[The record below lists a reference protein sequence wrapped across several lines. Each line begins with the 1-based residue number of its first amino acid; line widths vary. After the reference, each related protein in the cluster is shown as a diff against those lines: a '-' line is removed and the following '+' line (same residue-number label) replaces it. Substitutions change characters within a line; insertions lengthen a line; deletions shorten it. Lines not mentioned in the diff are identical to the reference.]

1 MKDRRSQYDI
11 SNTIDISDAYQV
23 QQAVLD
29 VFSDVYPTFNRQALQ
44 QAFED
49 CNKLFD
55 GEHPDYLPCD
65 TLYHDKQHTMDMT
78 LALSRLIN
86 GHDRTVTKD
95 ERIGADRAVLGIITA
110 LYHDSGYMRRK
121 HDHKHHNGA
130 EYTLTHVSRSAEYL
144 KRYFHKIN
152 LGEFSQTSAN
162 MVHYTGLEVA
172 PAQIRLPDEKTHK
185 VGHMLGT
192 SDLIAQMSDRC
203 YLEKCYQRL
212 YIEFVLAG
220 IAVQVDKNGKEHIIY
235 DSAEDL
241 LRKTPGFFE
250 REIKIRLDKLFN
262 KVYEYETAYFKGKH
276 SYIQGVY
283 QNLEQL
289 QKILKSNDFSTLNR
303 RPPENYGT
311 ENFPGLEEYLNM
323 YPQQKG
329 VFKAR

>member
-11 SNTIDISDAYQV
+11 SNTVDISDAYQV
-23 QQAVLD
+23 QQAVLE
-29 VFSDVYPTFNRQALQ
+29 VFADVYPTFNRQALQ
-44 QAFED
+44 RAFED

-86 GHDRTVTKD
+86 GHDSSVAKD
-95 ERIGADRAVLGIITA
+95 ERIGSDRAVVGIITA

-121 HDHKHHNGA
+121 HDRKHHNGA
-130 EYTLTHVSRSAEYL
+130 EYTLTHVSRSAAYL
-144 KRYFHKIN
+144 KRYLHKIN
-152 LGEFSQTSAN
+152 LGEYSQVSAN

-172 PAQIRLPDEKTHK
+172 PTHIRLPDEKTHM
-185 VGHMLGT
+185 VGYMLGT

-220 IAVQVDKNGKEHIIY
+220 IAVQVDAQGKEHIIY
-235 DSAEDL
+235 ASAEDL
-241 LRKTPGFFE
+241 LRKTPSFFE

-262 KVYEYETAYFKGKH
+262 KVYEHENIYFKKKF
-276 SYIQGVY
+276 SYMEGVY

-289 QKILKSNDFSTLNR
+289 KKILESNDFSVLNR

-311 ENFPGLEEYLNM
+311 ENFPGLDEYLNLH
-323 YPQQKG
+323 PQQKG
-329 VFKAR
+329 LYRAR

>member
-11 SNTIDISDAYQV
+11 SNTVDISDAYQV
-23 QQAVLD
+23 QQAVLG
-29 VFSDVYPTFNRQALQ
+29 VFDDVYPTFNRQALQ
-44 QAFED
+44 RAFED

-86 GHDRTVTKD
+86 GHDSSVAKN
-95 ERIGADRAVLGIITA
+95 ERIGPDRAVIGIITA

-121 HDHKHHNGA
+121 YDRKHHNGA
-130 EYTLTHVSRSAEYL
+130 EYTLTHVSRSAEFL
-144 KRYFHKIN
+144 KRYLHKIN
-152 LGEFSQTSAN
+152 LGEYSHISAN
-162 MVHYTGLEVA
+162 MVHYTGLEVS
-172 PAQIRLPDEKTHK
+172 PTHIRLPDEKTHM

-220 IAVQVDKNGKEHIIY
+220 IAVQVDAQGKEHIIY
-235 DSAEDL
+235 DSPEDL

-250 REIKIRLDKLFN
+250 HEIKIRLDKLFN
-262 KVYEYETAYFKGKH
+262 KVYEYENTYFKEKF

-283 QNLEQL
+283 QNLKLLE
-289 QKILKSNDFSTLNR
+289 KILETNDFSILNR

-311 ENFPGLEEYLNM
+311 ENFPGLEEYLNQH
-323 YPQQKG
+323 PQQKG
-329 VFKAR
+329 LYTAR